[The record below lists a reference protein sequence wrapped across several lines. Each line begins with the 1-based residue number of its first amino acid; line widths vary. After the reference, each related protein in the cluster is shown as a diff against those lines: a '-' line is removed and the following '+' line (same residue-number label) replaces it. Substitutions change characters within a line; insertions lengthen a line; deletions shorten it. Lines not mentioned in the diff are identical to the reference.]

1 MKEFMDNDT
10 WNTGIEYSII
20 RPIAKKAID
29 KYADDVIENRTG
41 NYEIDGYSIRMHRNL
56 ILYEDIYAFIE
67 PRAKDAQYMINVEVG
82 IPKGQNMRWFVGIF
96 YKFEDHGWVE
106 ESKLKELTT
115 YETSR

>member
-1 MKEFMDNDT
+1 MGNDT
-10 WNTGIEYSII
+10 WNTGIQDSII
-20 RPIAKKAID
+20 RPIAKKAIN
-29 KYADDVIENRTG
+29 KYADNVIENGIG
-41 NYEIDGYSIRMHRNL
+41 NYEIDGYSITMHRNPV
-56 ILYEDIYAFIE
+56 LYEDIYSLIMPE
-67 PRAKDAQYMINVEVG
+67 AKNAKYMINVEVG